1 MAPTELERLRTLPL
15 ADKLQIVEEL
25 WDDIGESDEPL
36 LLRDWHKE
44 EAGRRSAELQAHPEM
59 ALTRE
64 ELWKQV
70 NKPNG

>member
-1 MAPTELERLRTLPL
+1 
-15 ADKLQIVEEL
+15 
-25 WDDIGESDEPL
+25 
-36 LLRDWHKE
+36 LRDWHKE
-44 EAGRRSAELQAHPEM
+44 AAGRRAAELEAHPEI